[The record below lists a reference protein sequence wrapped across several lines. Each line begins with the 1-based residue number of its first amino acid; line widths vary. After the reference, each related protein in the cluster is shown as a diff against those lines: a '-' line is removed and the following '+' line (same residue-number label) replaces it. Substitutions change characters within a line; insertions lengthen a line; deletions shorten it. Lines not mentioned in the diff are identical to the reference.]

1 MKRSI
6 RKFMRS
12 ALGRTGYQLSRTA
25 ETIVI
30 PKPQPGPLTSACGG
44 IDWNPTAVDAFL
56 AGPLTD
62 YQVEYNALPQQ
73 APADP
78 SAYHTDNP
86 FFGLADAAVAYSWV
100 RHRRPSIV
108 AEVGSGNSS
117 RLLRTALIRNAAGRL
132 VCIDPDPR
140 VPVGAVADEYVAR
153 PVQAVALDWFRAL
166 PADAIL
172 FIDSSHLAGTG
183 SDVNYLLLEVL
194 PILAPGVLV
203 HVHDIYLPDDYP
215 VSWNIERKFNYS
227 EQYLLQAL
235 LCFSSGFRVV
245 WPGRWVLQNRAL
257 ALATVLRS
265 GTDLQRHCSFWLER
279 VATERNAG

>member
-1 MKRSI
+1 MLNRSLKRLL
-6 RKFMRS
+6 RY
-12 ALGRTGYQLSRTA
+12 AGYQLSRTA

-30 PKPQPGPLTSACGG
+30 AKPQPGPPTSACGG
-44 IDWNPTAVDAFL
+44 IDWNRSAVDTFL

-62 YQVEYNALPQQ
+62 YRAEYNALPQQ

-78 SAYHTDNP
+78 HAYYADNP
-86 FFGLADAAVAYSWV
+86 FFGLTDAAVAYSWV
-100 RHRRPSIV
+100 RRRRPSIV

-117 RLLRTALIRNAAGRL
+117 RLLRLALTRNGIGRL
-132 VCIDPDPR
+132 VCIDPSPR
-140 VPVGAVADEYVAR
+140 VPIGAVADEYVAR
-153 PVQAVALDWFRAL
+153 PVQALSLDWFRAL

-194 PILAPGVLV
+194 PALAPGVLI
-203 HVHDIYLPDDYP
+203 HVHDVYLPDDYP

-235 LCFSSGFRVV
+235 LCFSTGFRVV
-245 WPGRWVLQNRAL
+245 WPGRWVLQQRAAAL
-257 ALATVLRS
+257 AGCLRP

-279 VATERNAG
+279 VATREDAS